1 MTQALTAVAG
11 GLRALTAAATPG
23 PWEAGDV
30 WSWAGC
36 GFMGLGADE
45 CTLCAR
51 MGDPVWTGKADING
65 KRMHAHKHRNPHPYA
80 IDHRTSGP
88 SGLVAGNYD
97 YEEGGIIDP
106 TDLELIMWLRN
117 HADALADLI
126 GALDGY
132 RTAHHTGHAEARLD
146 ARVVMFR
153 ARSALDQ
160 EAPT

>member
-1 MTQALTAVAG
+1 MTAADD
-11 GLRALTAAATPG
+11 LRALSAAATPG

-80 IDHRTSGP
+80 VDHRISGP
-88 SGLVAGNYD
+88 NGEVAGNYD

-106 TDLELIMWLRN
+106 ADLALIVWLVN
-117 HADALADLI
+117 HAQALADLW
-126 GALDGY
+126 DDN
-132 RTAHHTGHAEARLD
+132 ARL
-146 ARVVMFR
+146 R
-153 ARSALDQ
+153 AAIGTACTDLEGSTVYADVADELLAAL
-160 EAPT
+160 EADT